1 LSLSRT
7 KAFGVLGAAVSASIL
22 AMAGCGAILG
32 IPDEV
37 TRRDAAPEPPQDSS
51 IPMDAAIPDV
61 LVPPR
66 DAEADGPVEASV
78 DAGTDAAP
86 ECDVTKEFDT
96 PQLIPSLS
104 TPGHEGDPRFFADDE
119 LTVTFDAVR
128 GDAGT
133 TDIYQAT
140 RPSLGAAFGT
150 PTKLDTINT
159 DEYEHSGNLTQ
170 DGLAAFFERQDRAT
184 RISRIMRATRPSK
197 VDPWGVASPVD
208 LNAGTYTAFPFV
220 RGDGSEIYL
229 IAKTGADP
237 EKIYV
242 GKFQAGTGYVVEA
255 VSGLNQ
261 GATTSQFA
269 PVVSADGLALYFG
282 TTTHLA
288 NPGRRDTDIW
298 VATRG
303 NTSAPFSFAREVPNV
318 NTAQGEEPSWITANG
333 CRLYLH
339 SSRPG
344 GPGGQDL
351 YVAARKK

>member
-1 LSLSRT
+1 
-7 KAFGVLGAAVSASIL
+7 
-22 AMAGCGAILG
+22 MAGCGAILG

-37 TRRDAAPEPPQDSS
+37 TRQDAAPELPQDTSTQV
-51 IPMDAAIPDV
+51 DAASPDV

-66 DAEADGPVEASV
+66 DAQPDGPIEASV
-78 DAGTDAAP
+78 DSGADAGP

-96 PQLIPSLS
+96 PQLIPSIS

-119 LTVTFDAVR
+119 LTVTFDAIR

-140 RPSLGAAFGT
+140 RPSLSAPFAA

-159 DEYEHSGNLTQ
+159 DEYEHSGNVTQ
-170 DGLAAFFERQDRAT
+170 DGLSVFFERQDRVT
-184 RISRIMRATRPSK
+184 RISRIMRATRLTK
-197 VDPWGVASPVD
+197 ADLWGVASPVD

-220 RGDGSEIYL
+220 RGDGTEIYL
-229 IAKTGADP
+229 IATTGGGPA
-237 EKIYV
+237 KIFV
-242 GKFQAGTGYVVEA
+242 GKFQAGTGYVVEE

-261 GATTSQFA
+261 GLTTSQFA
-269 PVVSADGLALYFG
+269 PVISSDGLALYFA

-288 NPGRRDTDIW
+288 NAARTDTDIW
-298 VATRG
+298 IATRG
-303 NTSAPFSFAREVPNV
+303 NTNADFSFAREVPNV
-318 NTAQGEEPSWITANG
+318 NTLQGEAPSWITANG

-339 SSRPG
+339 SSRLG

-351 YVAARKK
+351 YVASRKK